1 MTDIAA
7 GKIEA
12 ALHGKASLVFDL
24 LCDKFAKD

>member
-1 MTDIAA
+1 MTYITAR
-7 GKIEA
+7 KIEA